1 MFPGY
6 DIRAITNGV
15 HLPTWTYPALADLFD
30 ASMPGWAYEPDIM
43 VRADQLP
50 GEKLWAIHQQAK
62 RDLIAPVARRTDV
75 VLDADTPLIGFARRM
90 TAYKRPDLLFSDL
103 ARLKRIH
110 AGLPFQVVIAGKAHP
125 SDAPGKV
132 LIQRIHQHIR
142 ELAPEVTVV
151 FVPNYETDLARHLVA
166 GVDVWLNTPT
176 PPMEASGTSGMK
188 AALNGVL
195 NLSVLDGWWLE
206 ACVEGVTGWA
216 VGRDGSTST
225 DEALGELIEND
236 LYNKLENVVLPLY
249 HQDRERWIWMM
260 GQAISKVA
268 CYFNT
273 QRMMRRYAA
282 EAYLR

>member
-1 MFPGY
+1 M
-6 DIRAITNGV
+6 
-15 HLPTWTYPALADLFD
+15 
-30 ASMPGWAYEPDIM
+30 
-43 VRADQLP
+43 
-50 GEKLWAIHQQAK
+50 
-62 RDLIAPVARRTDV
+62 ARRTDV
-75 VLDADTPLIGFARRM
+75 LLDIDKPLIGFARRM
-90 TAYKRPDLLFSDL
+90 TAYKRPELLFSDL
-103 ARLKRIH
+103 GRLKRIH

-125 SDAPGKV
+125 GDAPGKV
-132 LIQRIHQHIR
+132 LIQKIHQHIR

-151 FVPNYETDLARHLVA
+151 FVPNYETDLARHLVS

-206 ACVEGVTGWA
+206 ACVEGITGWA
-216 VGRDGSTST
+216 IGRDGVTSP
-225 DEALGELIEND
+225 DEAHGEPIEND

-249 HQDRERWIWMM
+249 HHDRERWIWMM